1 MKQAL
6 VVARKDLL
14 IELRA
19 RLLLVRVVPF
29 ALLVLVLFAVALD
42 SEPLIL
48 RAAAGL
54 VWLTMLFSSLLL
66 VQRAYDVET
75 HDAALEVLLTSAV
88 EPAQVFFGKMLAAFV
103 QLLTLAVLLVF
114 GAVVLYGATVSAGN
128 VVLLVTTV
136 VSAAWGLA
144 SVGTLYGAVVANMN
158 GRDSLFALLA
168 LPVLAPL
175 LIGASRATEA
185 AFGSQTI
192 DAANGWSWV
201 ALLAVFAV
209 VFSAAGG
216 AAFDTLMEP
225 EA

>member
-1 MKQAL
+1 VKQAL

-14 IELRA
+14 VEFRA
-19 RLLLVRVVPF
+19 RLLLVRVFPF

-66 VQRAYDVET
+66 VQRTYDVET
-75 HDAALEVLLTSAV
+75 EDGALEVLLTSAV
-88 EPAQVFFGKMLAAFV
+88 EPTQVFLGKLLSAFV
-103 QLLTLAVLLVF
+103 QLMTLAVLLVF
-114 GAVVLYGATVSAGN
+114 GAVVLYGATVSGSH
-128 VVLLVTTV
+128 VVLLVTTMV
-136 VSAAWGLA
+136 CASWGLA

-158 GRDSLFALLA
+158 GRDSLLALLA

-175 LIGASRATEA
+175 LIGASRSTEA

-192 DAANGWSWV
+192 DAASGWAWV

-209 VFSAAGG
+209 VFSAAGA
-216 AAFDTLMEP
+216 AAFATLMEP

>member
-1 MKQAL
+1 MKHAV

-14 IELRA
+14 IEWRS

-54 VWLTMLFSSLLL
+54 VWLAMLFSSLLL
-66 VQRAYDVET
+66 VQRSFDVET
-75 HDAALEVLLTSAV
+75 EDAAIDVLLTGTI
-88 EPAQVFFGKMLAAFV
+88 EPSQVYAGKVLAAFV
-103 QLLTLAVLLVF
+103 QLVSLAFVLVV
-114 GAVVLYGATVSAGN
+114 GAVILYGATVSAGHL
-128 VVLLVTTV
+128 VLLVTATLC
-136 VSAAWGLA
+136 AAAGLA

-158 GRDSLFALLA
+158 GRDSLLPLLA

-185 AFGSQTI
+185 AFGSRTI
-192 DAANGWSWV
+192 DAASGWAWV

-209 VFSAAGG
+209 AFTAAGA
-216 AAFDTLMEP
+216 AAFGTLMES

>member
-1 MKQAL
+1 
-6 VVARKDLL
+6 
-14 IELRA
+14 
-19 RLLLVRVVPF
+19 
-29 ALLVLVLFAVALD
+29 
-42 SEPLIL
+42 
-48 RAAAGL
+48 
-54 VWLTMLFSSLLL
+54 MLFSSLLL

-88 EPAQVFFGKMLAAFV
+88 EPAQVFFGKLLAAFV

-114 GAVVLYGATVSAGN
+114 GAVVLYGATVSGSN
-128 VVLLVTTV
+128 MVLLVTTV

-158 GRDSLFALLA
+158 GRDSLLALLA

-201 ALLAVFAV
+201 ALLTVFAV
-209 VFSAAGG
+209 VFSAAGA